1 MGLRTANP
9 QSLWQSRIL
18 VVGAAGAIGAGVA
31 QALRERG
38 ARVMGID
45 RSAGPHIL
53 QADITDATT
62 VQEAVRQAIEELGG
76 LDVLINTAGIGP
88 PQDAGA
94 PPDESVM
101 QTLEI
106 NLLGPWRVTAYALPA
121 LVASRGR
128 IINVA
133 SGLAFA
139 NVPFAAAYCASKR
152 ALAAWSDVLRLEY
165 GSHVNITTIYPG
177 YVKTPIHMLVEAA
190 GLSLEGLVREEPL
203 QAVVSTIVGAC
214 TGKPRRDLA
223 TTRIGTFEI
232 GLARHFP
239 ALVDRIILLRVQ
251 KLKRAGRF
259 DRAPLATGMLKR
271 LSGPASR
278 AEKEP
283 VSHHR

>member
-53 QADITDATT
+53 QADITDAAS
-62 VQEAVRQAIEELGG
+62 VQEAVQQAIEELGG

-121 LVASRGR
+121 LVASHGR

-139 NVPFAAAYCASKR
+139 NVPFAAAYSASKR

-177 YVKTPIHMLVEAA
+177 YVKTPIHVLVEAA

-223 TTRIGTFEI
+223 TARIGTIEI

-239 ALVDRIILLRVQ
+239 ALVDRIILQRVQ
-251 KLKRAGRF
+251 KLKLAGRF
-259 DRAPLATGMLKR
+259 DRAPLAAGMLNR
-271 LSGPASR
+271 LAGPAGG

>member
-18 VVGAAGAIGAGVA
+18 VVGAAGAIGAGVS

-53 QADITDATT
+53 QADITDAAA
-62 VQEAVRQAIEELGG
+62 VQDAVRQAIAELGG

-88 PQDAGA
+88 PQDAGS
-94 PPDESVM
+94 PPDKSVM
-101 QTLEI
+101 QTLEV

-121 LVASRGR
+121 LIASNGR

-139 NVPFAAAYCASKR
+139 NVPFAAAYSASKR

-177 YVKTPIHMLVEAA
+177 YVKTPIHVLVEAA

-239 ALVDRIILLRVQ
+239 ALVDRIILQRMH

-259 DRAPLATGMLKR
+259 DHAPLASGMLNR
-271 LSGPASR
+271 LSASSNGT
-278 AEKEP
+278 EKEP
-283 VSHHR
+283 VSHHH